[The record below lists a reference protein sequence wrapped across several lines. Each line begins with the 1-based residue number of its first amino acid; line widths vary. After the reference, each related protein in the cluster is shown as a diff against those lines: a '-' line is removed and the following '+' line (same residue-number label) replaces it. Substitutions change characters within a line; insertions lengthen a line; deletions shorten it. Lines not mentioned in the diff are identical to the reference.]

1 PPTPALRSACTIQ
14 DPVPLGLAFRLWQ
27 KSEKRHKVMA
37 RMVVTVDTGGC
48 REAG

>member
-1 PPTPALRSACTIQ
+1 PSPALGSACTIQ
-14 DPVPLGLAFRLWQ
+14 DLVLLGLAFHLWQ
-27 KSEKRHKVMA
+27 ESEKRYKVMA